1 MLRRLGVEALRSDVT
16 LVHSP
21 HRRQRGIL
29 RPRAVYAFGQL
40 GIVVANHAR
49 SSRQPLEELTAEELD
64 LSFAVNARTTL
75 AVLVAPQTPGHCRS
89 RRPPLSLPQA

>member
-1 MLRRLGVEALRSDVT
+1 
-16 LVHSP
+16 
-21 HRRQRGIL
+21 
-29 RPRAVYAFGQL
+29 
-40 GIVVANHAR
+40 VANHAP

-75 AVLVAPQTPGHCRS
+75 AVMVARSTPGHCRS